1 MATCWVPIVVRFY
14 CLTLKIIAA
23 AWLIL
28 FLLLIPNTNHSSPLI
43 NAAAHRTPDRR
54 TFYFITA
61 DDRITHQ
68 LSPALPFTRLHLHN
82 IALKNEFFRGGTLWK
97 IWKVWRWLPRTPISQ
112 RLYRSSPRNGA
123 KDVVVFVDG
132 DVVFGGCALRDFV
145 AAYDRIV
152 KKSGCTIVA
161 SAEAQCYAPGP
172 PPWQVPRCA
181 RYDQPPFPQRE
192 KDFKTL
198 PFVPR
203 TDPKHKLAQ
212 ERCFV
217 QESGGAPFPAGCKR
231 YAFLNSG
238 AYAGPIDDVHK
249 MVSWMLWRAMWDLVP
264 GFWHWLYNGMRY
276 FLIPN
281 DQTTMHTYM
290 HEHPERVV
298 LDYNAELFVSGWG
311 LDPSKM
317 FDISKKG
324 VKLNVGGE
332 VQSLSK
338 PQQQQRPMCFLH
350 DNSGTANWWPY
361 FATNKIKEKGA
372 EWHALHHNNTSG
384 LSGGYKKKPPPERPK
399 MTIGEWLGLEAGE
412 VLVLVTGVVALI
424 GFVLFIVIQC
434 SHLVAAMSGRYEAA
448 PL

>member
-28 FLLLIPNTNHSSPLI
+28 FLLLIPNTNHSSNRCSTRVKRPFLDRAEAFLFHHCRRSDHTPI
-43 NAAAHRTPDRR
+43 IASAAIHAAAFTQHRAEKR
-54 TFYFITA
+54 
-61 DDRITHQ
+61 
-68 LSPALPFTRLHLHN
+68 
-82 IALKNEFFRGGTLWK
+82 FFRGGTLEDLEG
-97 IWKVWRWLPRTPISQ
+97 VALAARTPISQ
-112 RLYRSSPRNGA
+112 RLYRSIPRNGA
-123 KDVVVFVDG
+123 IDVVVFVDG

-238 AYAGPIDDVHK
+238 AYCGPHRRRPQDGLVDAVACDVGFSAWVLALAVQWDALFSDSKRSDDYAYIHA
-249 MVSWMLWRAMWDLVP
+249 RAP
-264 GFWHWLYNGMRY
+264 GACRARL
-276 FLIPN
+276 
-281 DQTTMHTYM
+281 
-290 HEHPERVV
+290 
-298 LDYNAELFVSGWG
+298 
-311 LDPSKM
+311 
-317 FDISKKG
+317 
-324 VKLNVGGE
+324 
-332 VQSLSK
+332 
-338 PQQQQRPMCFLH
+338 
-350 DNSGTANWWPY
+350 
-361 FATNKIKEKGA
+361 
-372 EWHALHHNNTSG
+372 
-384 LSGGYKKKPPPERPK
+384 
-399 MTIGEWLGLEAGE
+399 
-412 VLVLVTGVVALI
+412 
-424 GFVLFIVIQC
+424 
-434 SHLVAAMSGRYEAA
+434 
-448 PL
+448 